1 MKLATAMALALACVS
16 ASFDAVQAQTPD
28 AQRALQKRPATPS
41 RELYREQ
48 MNENVLYL
56 MGGQLG
62 TGYIVIAHDIS
73 VVVNDG
79 LKMRVLP
86 IVGEA
91 AVQNLRDVVF
101 LRGVDL
107 AITNVLTLDNMRR
120 TGELGPNL
128 ERQVAYIAP
137 LFLESVQVLV
147 RPEINS
153 IEDLK
158 GKRVAFNNKGSGTA
172 LFAPAVFKTLQI
184 DLQEFYMGQGDA
196 IEKMRNGELEGTV
209 CTCPVPIP
217 AYASAKPE
225 WGFKLLTI
233 PYTPGLEAAT
243 YLPSRVTAEEY
254 PNLMAKGTAVDTV
267 ATASA
272 LVAFNW
278 QAGSIRYNKIAKFTD
293 ALFSKFAELQKPP
306 RHPIWKTINL
316 AGTIPGWQRFPAA
329 QEWID
334 NAGAGRNVA
343 LQTSF
348 SRFLA
353 EKSKKGDPAP
363 NAASQERLFREF
375 LDWSKSNR

>member
-1 MKLATAMALALACVS
+1 LAIAAALVLACVS
-16 ASFDAVQAQTPD
+16 ASFQPAEAQT
-28 AQRALQKRPATPS
+28 AAAQKRVTTIP
-41 RELYREQ
+41 REVYREQ

-86 IVGEA
+86 VVGQA

-120 TGELGPNL
+120 TGELGPHL

-153 IEDLK
+153 MEDLK

-172 LFAPAVFKTLQI
+172 LFAPGVFKTLHI
-184 DLQEFYMGQGDA
+184 DVQEFYMGQGDA
-196 IEKMRNGELEGTV
+196 IVKMRNGELEGTV

-217 AYASAKPE
+217 AYSNAKPE
-225 WGFKLLTI
+225 WGFKLLQI
-233 PYTPGLEAAT
+233 PYTQGLEAAT
-243 YLPSRVTAEEY
+243 YLPSRITAAEY
-254 PNLMAKGTAVDTV
+254 PNLIPKDGSIETV
-267 ATASA
+267 ATSSA

-278 QAGSIRYNKIAKFTD
+278 QVGTVRYNKIAKFVD
-293 ALFSKFAELQKPP
+293 ALFSKFADLQKPP

-316 AGTIPGWQRFPAA
+316 AGSIPGWQRFPAA
-329 QEWID
+329 QEWIE
-334 NAGAGRNVA
+334 NAAQGKNAA

-353 EKSKKGDPAP
+353 EKKKGGDAAL
-363 NAASQERLFREF
+363 NAAAQERLFREF
-375 LDWSKSNR
+375 LEWSKSNR